1 MPGELGPISGLG
13 RSPGG
18 GGHSNTL
25 QHSCLEK
32 PQEQRST
39 ASYSS
44 WGSQRVGRAERL
56 RQKAS
61 VTIKS
66 KLPTMDNKTQSLPAS
81 LAFSLSTEFLTLKD
95 VAILNFFQ
103 LP

>member
-1 MPGELGPISGLG
+1 MPGELGTISGLG

-44 WGSQRVGRAERL
+44 WVSQRVRRAERL
-56 RQKAS
+56 SKA
-61 VTIKS
+61 KG
-66 KLPTMDNKTQSLPAS
+66 
-81 LAFSLSTEFLTLKD
+81 FSDYKVQTSYHG
-95 VAILNFFQ
+95 
-103 LP
+103 